1 MKINLQTLQCGECG
15 SHALRRTGLN
25 QYLCEHC
32 GSTSVVE
39 DNVSERLDR
48 VLEQVKDAAASRLA
62 AEQGLRQTR
71 ALRTGAIALAA
82 IFGLVMLTTIVSSL
96 TGKSRTPPA
105 RTVAAIKERVI
116 PPEGL
121 KLESRQVLV
130 GTGSSAHPKLLVV
143 ARNETGQMLDRASV
157 NAVFYAG
164 DNKLRSDSAYLPSGV
179 LAPGESAAVLIS
191 MPGGEAQVTRHSL
204 SVEGLSMPRGLVSG
218 PRLQLDR
225 SRLVQEGDTIRL
237 VGRVLNTRQDVALAG
252 VQVIATLYDNRGSVI
267 GFGTRYTPADELE
280 PGESSTVDMSIERFG
295 GAADIASWDYRID
308 YSIKQLDT
316 ADRKPVA
323 TADRTFKTS
332 AAPEQLNPAF
342 RMGTADLLAD
352 ASERFDMT
360 QLDLLP
366 LVAGFDTIR
375 RRTYMTELVNR
386 STDTIAIS
394 PALVISRYDGNTL
407 DGKSKSGDWAYLYPG
422 ERLPIQV
429 DPARADRITQTRV
442 EWKPSR
448 RAALPG
454 PRVTLDIKVNST
466 RAVVGSVLVNFS
478 QRFSYKAVE
487 VKGTIKNTSD
497 RAVRKTLVWVS
508 LRDRAGT
515 ITGFKLLDSL
525 PAMAPGDSLPF
536 EARIDQQGR
545 DFASVSTVYQTTD

>member
-48 VLEQVKDAAASRLA
+48 VLDQVKDAAASRLA
-62 AEQGLRQTR
+62 AEHSLRQKR
-71 ALRTGAIALAA
+71 AMRITAFALAGLFGTVA
-82 IFGLVMLTTIVSSL
+82 LVIFISSFMDN
-96 TGKSRTPPA
+96 SRTQPN
-105 RTVAAIKERVI
+105 RSLAAVKELVI
-116 PPEGL
+116 STDGL

-130 GTGSSAHPKLLVV
+130 GSGSSARPKLLVV
-143 ARNETGQMLDRASV
+143 ARNETGYMLERTSID
-157 NAVFYAG
+157 AVFYAG
-164 DNKLRSDSAYLPSGV
+164 DNKFRSDSEYLPSGV
-179 LAPGESAAVLIS
+179 LAPGESAAVLMS
-191 MPGGEAQVTRHSL
+191 LPDGEAQVTRQSLTVDKL
-204 SVEGLSMPRGLVSG
+204 SVPRGLVSG
-218 PRLQLDR
+218 PRLQLER
-225 SRLVQEGDTIRL
+225 ARLVQEGDTVRL

-252 VQVIATLYDNRGSVI
+252 IQTIATLYDNRGSVI
-267 GFGTRYTPADELE
+267 GFGTGYTPAAELK
-280 PGESSTVDMSIERFG
+280 PGERSVVDMRIARFG

-308 YSIKQLDT
+308 YSVKPLDSAVRQPAAS
-316 ADRKPVA
+316 ADRSI
-323 TADRTFKTS
+323 KTTG
-332 AAPEQLNPAF
+332 APEQLNPDF
-342 RMGTADLLAD
+342 RMGTEDLLAD
-352 ASERFDMT
+352 ASELFDT
-360 QLDLLP
+360 AQLELLP
-366 LVAGFDTIR
+366 LVTGFDNIR

-394 PALVISRYDGNTL
+394 PALVIARYDGNTL

-429 DPARADRITQTRV
+429 DPSRADRITQTRV

-448 RAALPG
+448 RAPLPG
-454 PRVTLDIKVNST
+454 PRIALDIKVDST

-487 VKGTIKNTSD
+487 VKGTVKNTSD
-497 RAVRKTLVWVS
+497 RMVRKARVWVS
-508 LRDRAGT
+508 LRDREDK

-536 EARIDQQGR
+536 EVRIDQQGR
-545 DFASVSTVYQTTD
+545 DFASVNTAYQTTD